1 VAPRQAGRR
10 LPLASRPH
18 RVAARPQHGLAP
30 RANIGNRRFA
40 AASASAAAAATE
52 GLFSYSAVDIDGNDV
67 DLGTFSGK
75 VALVVNV
82 ASK

>member
-1 VAPRQAGRR
+1 MAPRQAARR
-10 LPLASRPH
+10 LPLASRPD

-40 AASASAAAAATE
+40 AASAAATE